1 MRIAAGVPAQL
12 LVPRVA
18 ADADRFDGAWQT
30 TVSTGALLKCLVRA
44 LPVLAVAGC
53 GASPEAG
60 IAQAQ
65 HRYLAAKAVCDE
77 TYAKVI
83 VQQADCR
90 TRAANAYVR
99 PYYRYGDLMTYAQE
113 QRRAL
118 AVQVDRH
125 KMGLATYHRKIAQ
138 SEREVAK
145 EEDRRNAQ
153 AHVTSSYESTPL
165 TPVISTFARLF
176 N

>member
-1 MRIAAGVPAQL
+1 MSVLFKR
-12 LVPRVA
+12 
-18 ADADRFDGAWQT
+18 
-30 TVSTGALLKCLVRA
+30 LVRA
-44 LPVLAVAGC
+44 LPVLALAGC
-53 GASPEAG
+53 GGSPQVG
-60 IAQAQ
+60 IAEAQ

-77 TYAKVI
+77 NYQNSM

-99 PYYRYGDLMTYAQE
+99 PYYRYGDLMTFAQQ

-118 AVQVDRH
+118 AVQVDQH
-125 KMGLATYHRKIAQ
+125 KISMATYNRKIAQ

-153 AHVTSSYESTPL
+153 SHVTSSYESTPF
-165 TPVISTFARLF
+165 TPVAASFARLF

>member
-1 MRIAAGVPAQL
+1 MNAVSPAAATL
-12 LVPRVA
+12 LR
-18 ADADRFDGAWQT
+18 T
-30 TVSTGALLKCLVRA
+30 LVRMLPIVA
-44 LPVLAVAGC
+44 LAGC
-53 GASPEAG
+53 STSPEGG

-65 HRYLAAKAVCDE
+65 HRYLAAKAACDE
-77 TYAKVI
+77 DYPHSMVH
-83 VQQADCR
+83 QADCR

-99 PYYRYGDLMTYAQE
+99 PYYRYGDLMTFAQQ

-118 AVQVDRH
+118 AVQVDQHRIS
-125 KMGLATYHRKIAQ
+125 MATYNRKIAQ

-153 AHVTSSYESTPL
+153 THVTSSYESTPF
-165 TPVISTFARLF
+165 TPVVATFARLF

>member
-1 MRIAAGVPAQL
+1 VNALPPAVETRL
-12 LVPRVA
+12 RNLVH
-18 ADADRFDGAWQT
+18 
-30 TVSTGALLKCLVRA
+30 A
-44 LPVLAVAGC
+44 LPVLALVGC
-53 GASPEAG
+53 STSPDGG

-65 HRYLAAKAVCDE
+65 HRYLAAKAACDE
-77 TYAKVI
+77 NYPNSM

-90 TRAANAYVR
+90 TRAANVYVR
-99 PYYRYGDLMTYAQE
+99 PYFRYGDLMTYAQR

-118 AVQVDRH
+118 AVQVDQHRISL
-125 KMGLATYHRKIAQ
+125 GAYNRKIAQ

-153 AHVTSSYESTPL
+153 AHLTSSYESTPF
-165 TPVISTFARLF
+165 TPVVASFARLF

>member
-1 MRIAAGVPAQL
+1 M
-12 LVPRVA
+12 
-18 ADADRFDGAWQT
+18 
-30 TVSTGALLKCLVRA
+30 TVLFPTACTFLRNLVRA
-44 LPVLAVAGC
+44 LPVLALVGC
-53 GASPEAG
+53 SASPEAG

-65 HRYLAAKAVCDE
+65 HRYLAAKATCDE
-77 TYAKVI
+77 NYSKSM

-99 PYYRYGDLMTYAQE
+99 PYYRYGDLMTFAQQ

-118 AVQVDRH
+118 AVQVDQHR
-125 KMGLATYHRKIAQ
+125 MSLATYNRKIAQ

-145 EEDRRNAQ
+145 EEDRRNAL
-153 AHVTSSYESTPL
+153 AHVTSSYESTPF
-165 TPVISTFARLF
+165 TPVVASFARLF

>member
-1 MRIAAGVPAQL
+1 MTASSPTLGR
-12 LVPRVA
+12 
-18 ADADRFDGAWQT
+18 
-30 TVSTGALLKCLVRA
+30 LLKHIGPA
-44 LPVLAVAGC
+44 LQVLALVGC
-53 GASPEAG
+53 SASPEVG

-65 HRYLAAKAVCDE
+65 HRYLAAKAACDE
-77 TYAKVI
+77 DYPHSM

-99 PYYRYGDLMTYAQE
+99 PYFRYGDLMTFAQQ

-118 AVQVDRH
+118 AVQVDQHRIS
-125 KMGLATYHRKIAQ
+125 MATYNRKIAQ

-145 EEDRRNAQ
+145 EEDRRNARS
-153 AHVTSSYESTPL
+153 HVTSSYETTPF
-165 TPVISTFARLF
+165 TPVAASFARLF

>member
-1 MRIAAGVPAQL
+1 LAPTV
-12 LVPRVA
+12 
-18 ADADRFDGAWQT
+18 RF
-30 TVSTGALLKCLVRA
+30 VRRLA
-44 LPVLAVAGC
+44 SVLPVLALLGC
-53 GASPEAG
+53 GGSPQVG

-65 HRYLAAKAVCDE
+65 HRYLAAKATCDE
-77 TYAKVI
+77 NYPKSMVH
-83 VQQADCR
+83 QADCR

-99 PYYRYGDLMTYAQE
+99 PYYRYGDLMTYAQR

-118 AVQVDRH
+118 AVQVDQR
-125 KMGLATYHRKIAQ
+125 KMSLGTYNRKIAQ

-153 AHVTSSYESTPL
+153 AHVTSSYESTPF
-165 TPVISTFARLF
+165 TPVVSTFARLF

>member
-1 MRIAAGVPAQL
+1 MNALSP
-12 LVPRVA
+12 A
-18 ADADRFDGAWQT
+18 ADT
-30 TVSTGALLKCLVRA
+30 LLKKLVRV
-44 LPVLAVAGC
+44 LPVLALVGC
-53 GASPEAG
+53 GGSPEAG

-77 TYAKVI
+77 NYTKNM

-99 PYYRYGDLMTYAQE
+99 PYFRYGDLMTFAQQ

-118 AVQVDRH
+118 AVQVDQHR
-125 KMGLATYHRKIAQ
+125 MSLATYNRKIAQ
-138 SEREVAK
+138 SEREIAK
-145 EEDRRNAQ
+145 EEDRRNAL
-153 AHVTSSYESTPL
+153 AHVTSSYESTPF
-165 TPVISTFARLF
+165 TPVLSTFARLF

>member
-1 MRIAAGVPAQL
+1 MM
-12 LVPRVA
+12 
-18 ADADRFDGAWQT
+18 
-30 TVSTGALLKCLVRA
+30 A
-44 LPVLAVAGC
+44 LPVLALLGC
-53 GASPEAG
+53 SVPSPEVR

-65 HRYLAAKAVCDE
+65 HRYLAAKATCDE
-77 TYAKVI
+77 DYPRSM

-90 TRAANAYVR
+90 THAANAYVR
-99 PYYRYGDLMTYAQE
+99 PYYRYGDLMTYAQQ

-118 AVQVDRH
+118 AVQVDQHRLSL
-125 KMGLATYHRKIAQ
+125 GTYNRKIAQ

-153 AHVTSSYESTPL
+153 AHVTSSYESTPF
-165 TPVISTFARLF
+165 TPVFATFARLF

>member
-1 MRIAAGVPAQL
+1 MNVLSPAG
-12 LVPRVA
+12 
-18 ADADRFDGAWQT
+18 GT
-30 TVSTGALLKCLVRA
+30 LLKNLVRA
-44 LPVLAVAGC
+44 LPVLAVFGC
-53 GASPEAG
+53 SAAPEGG

-65 HRYLAAKAVCDE
+65 HRYLAAKAECDE
-77 TYAKVI
+77 NYPKSM

-99 PYYRYGDLMTYAQE
+99 PYYRYGDLMTFAQQ

-118 AVQVDRH
+118 AVQVDQH
-125 KMGLATYHRKIAQ
+125 KMSLATYNRKIAQ

-145 EEDRRNAQ
+145 EEDRRNAR
-153 AHVTSSYESTPL
+153 AHVTSSYDSTPF
-165 TPVISTFARLF
+165 TPVVASFARLF